1 MSTAT
6 PNRWVRDPTSLRPGT
21 PTSANP
27 FVMPPTP
34 QIEVRY
40 LTDPELYQAVLPPP
54 LTPAAE
60 PRVHVR
66 VTDIDIQFGDFSHKE
81 KIGYFAFDALLDGK
95 PVEYPVLYPLDL
107 EEAVYPSRER
117 FGEPKKLAD
126 VQIDREGSHIES
138 RITRNGVTL
147 IEITGDATEELPSGD
162 PYEKTTIWY
171 KFLPTVDGDGFDY
184 GPKLVRAHDQ
194 LETVSLEKVEGKL
207 VLRDSPTDP
216 IADFPIR
223 ELESIRWR
231 VFTTLHTVT
240 LGEDVDPVAF
250 APYAH
255 FHYDA
260 F

>member
-1 MSTAT
+1 MAQAT
-6 PNRWVRDPTSLRPGT
+6 RWVRDPATLRPGI
-21 PTSANP
+21 PQSANE

-34 QIEVRY
+34 QIECRY
-40 LTDPELYQAVLPPP
+40 LTDPELYRAVLPPP
-54 LTPAAE
+54 LTPAEE

-107 EEAVYPSRER
+107 EAAVYPSRER
-117 FGEPKKLAD
+117 FGEPKKMAD
-126 VQIDREGSHIES
+126 VQIDREANHIEA
-138 RITRNGVTL
+138 RIKRNDVTI
-147 IEITGDATEELPSGD
+147 IEITGDVTDELPAGD
-162 PYEKTTIWY
+162 PYECTAIWY

-184 GPKLVRAHDQ
+184 GPKLVRAHDRH
-194 LETVSLEKVEGKL
+194 ETVSLENVEGKL

-231 VFTTLHTVT
+231 VFTTRHVVT
-240 LGEDVDPVAF
+240 LGEDVDAEAF
-250 APYAH
+250 APFAH
-255 FHYDA
+255 SRYDQ